1 MDFNDSPEQA
11 TFRAQAYAFLSQH
24 WELLPPGKDMNEAE
38 FNAALVVEAKAWQAI
53 KYDHNWACLHWPEA
67 FGGRDATP
75 IQSIIWTQEES
86 RFNAPSVEV
95 FSLGHGMIGPTL
107 ITHGTPEQKTKYL
120 QRMARG
126 DDIWCQL
133 FSEPSA
139 GSDLAG
145 LRTSAKKD
153 GNDWIING
161 QKIWT
166 SAAQFC
172 QYGMLVVR
180 NDPDVVKH
188 DGLTCFILDLASAGV
203 DIRPIKQANGESDF
217 NEVFFTDVRIPD
229 ENRIGAVGDGWRVT
243 MTTLMNER
251 VSLSGGFGMAQLF
264 ERLCAQ
270 ARELGLLED
279 SGVRRQ
285 LADYYVRISGL
296 EHINKRTITALSLGR
311 EPGPEGSIAKLVAAP
326 MVQDM
331 ARFGISLQAML
342 GALITEDEFDFQKKY
357 LAAPQY
363 RIAGGTDEIMRNI
376 LAERVLRLPTEQR
389 ADKGMAFNKI
399 PSGR

>member
-1 MDFNDSPEQA
+1 MDFNDSSEQA
-11 TFRAQAYAFLSQH
+11 AFRAEAAAFLSEH
-24 WELLPPGKDMNEAE
+24 WALLPPGKDMNEAE

-53 KYDHNWACLHWPEA
+53 KYDNGWACLHWA
-67 FGGRDATP
+67 KAYGGRDATP

-86 RFNAPSVEV
+86 RFDAPSVEV

-107 ITHGTPEQKTKYL
+107 ITHGTQEQKTGFL

-133 FSEPSA
+133 FSEPCA

-172 QYGMLVVR
+172 RYGMLVVR
-180 NDPDVVKH
+180 TDPEVAKH
-188 DGLTCFILDLASAGV
+188 DGLTCFVLDLASAGV
-203 DIRPIKQANGESDF
+203 AIRPIKQANGEADF
-217 NEVFFTDVRIPD
+217 NEVFLTDVRISD
-229 ENRIGAVGDGWRVT
+229 ANRIGEVGNGWRVT
-243 MTTLMNER
+243 MTTLLNER
-251 VSLSGGFGMAQLF
+251 LSLSGGFGMAQLF

-270 ARELGLLED
+270 TRELGLTND
-279 SGVRRQ
+279 AGVRRQ
-285 LADYYVRISGL
+285 LANYYVRIRGL

-326 MVQDM
+326 LVQNM
-331 ARFGISLQAML
+331 ARFGIELQGML
-342 GALITEDEFDFQKKY
+342 GTLVLDDGYDFQKKY

-376 LAERVLRLPTEQR
+376 LAERVLGLPAEQR

>member
-11 TFRAQAYAFLSQH
+11 AFRTEAFAFLSKYWQ
-24 WELLPPGKDMNEAE
+24 LLPPGVDMNEAE

-53 KYDHNWACLHWPEA
+53 KYDHGWACLHWPTA

-75 IQSIIWTQEES
+75 IQSILWTQEEA

-107 ITHGTPEQKTKYL
+107 ISHGSEEQKAKHL

-145 LRTSAKKD
+145 LRTSAKPD
-153 GNDWIING
+153 GTDWMING

-180 NDPDVVKH
+180 TDPEVAKH
-188 DGLTCFILDLASAGV
+188 DGLSCFILDLASPGV
-203 DIRPIKQANGESDF
+203 DIRPIKQANGEADF
-217 NEVFFTDVRIPD
+217 NEVFLTDVRIPD
-229 ENRIGAVGDGWRVT
+229 ANRIGAVGDGWRVT

-264 ERLCAQ
+264 ERLRAQ
-270 ARELGLLED
+270 AHELGLIED
-279 SGVRRQ
+279 DSVRRQ
-285 LADYYVRISGL
+285 LADYYVRINGL
-296 EHINKRTITALSLGR
+296 EHINKRTITALSQGR

-331 ARFGISLQAML
+331 ARFGMSMQGML
-342 GALITEDEFDFQKKY
+342 GTVMAGDYDFQKKY

-376 LAERVLRLPTEQR
+376 LSERVLRLPPEQR

-399 PSGR
+399 PTGR

>member
-11 TFRAQAYAFLSQH
+11 AFRAEASAFLSSR
-24 WELLPPGKDMNEAE
+24 WALLPPGVDMNDAE
-38 FNAALVVEAKAWQAI
+38 FNADLVAQAKVWQAE
-53 KYDHNWACLHWPEA
+53 KYDQNWACLHWPTE
-67 FGGRDATP
+67 FGGRSATP
-75 IQSIIWTQEES
+75 LQSIIWTQEES
-86 RFNAPSVEV
+86 LFSAPSVEV

-107 ITHGTPEQKTKYL
+107 MAHGTDDQKSAYL

-145 LRTSAKKD
+145 LRTSAIRD
-153 GNDWIING
+153 GDDWIING

-172 QYGMLVVR
+172 QYGMVITR
-180 NDPDVVKH
+180 TDPGVPKH
-188 DGLTCFILDLASAGV
+188 DGLTCFILDLASPGV
-203 DIRPIKQANGESDF
+203 DIRPIKQANGEADF
-217 NEVFFTDVRIPD
+217 NEIFLTDVRISD
-229 ENRIGAVGDGWRVT
+229 ANRLGDIGQGWRVT

-251 VSLSGGFGMAQLF
+251 VSLSGGFGMVQLF
-264 ERLCAQ
+264 ERLRTQ
-270 ARELGLLED
+270 ARELGLID
-279 SGVRRQ
+279 DAGVRRQ
-285 LADYYVRISGL
+285 LADYYVRISAL
-296 EHINKRTITALSLGR
+296 EHNNKRIITALSHGR

-331 ARFGISLQAML
+331 AGFGTNLQGML
-342 GALITEDEFDFQKKY
+342 GAVIDTEYDFQKKY
-357 LAAPQY
+357 MSAPQY

-376 LAERVLRLPTEQR
+376 LAERVLGLPVEQR
-389 ADKGMAFNKI
+389 VDKGVPFNKI